1 MKIAILIS
9 ALHKFYCH
17 YHYHYQVWECQ
28 GQTESVQG
36 SCSPIPTLCMWDM
49 DCLQPACQTTQRLPH
64 EMSKDPA
71 SHQVAEQSAR
81 HWSPPA
87 CQVWEHPCHSAALS
101 APVCRPHSMNGRQ
114 LSPKKTALWWTYSR
128 TALTRPA
135 KKSNTK
141 TLWKNLSCAVTFPTP
156 HGKRVLKIVLHG
168 AHLWER
174 ECWPSKTTASVR
186 KIRSSEKKG
195 KEFKSPTWSIPQ
207 HRLPALQQKLPREDW
222 ALQPSPHPLHPPVIW
237 SHGLLCQQRMNIII
251 IIVIIIIIKQ
261 QATKGERTFFL
272 KIIFILVIVITKAAP
287 AFFYF
292 YWLETI
298 ILNVIVWTK
307 ILYFF
312 VNYVTHTVQVT

>member
-101 APVCRPHSMNGRQ
+101 APVCRPHLMNGRQ
-114 LSPKKTALWWTYSR
+114 LSPKKTALWRTYSR
-128 TALTRPA
+128 TALIRPA

-141 TLWKNLSCAVTFPTP
+141 TLWKNFSSAVTFPTP
-156 HGKRVLKIVLHG
+156 HGKWVLKIVLHG

-174 ECWPSKTTASVR
+174 ECWPSKTIASVR
-186 KIRSSEKKG
+186 KIRFAREERKGLQIPNLVQPPASPDPIATDTSAWRLGPSAISAPTPPPSDLKSWSS
-195 KEFKSPTWSIPQ
+195 
-207 HRLPALQQKLPREDW
+207 LPAKDE
-222 ALQPSPHPLHPPVIW
+222 HH
-237 SHGLLCQQRMNIII
+237 HHHCH
-251 IIVIIIIIKQ
+251 
-261 QATKGERTFFL
+261 
-272 KIIFILVIVITKAAP
+272 
-287 AFFYF
+287 YH
-292 YWLETI
+292 Y
-298 ILNVIVWTK
+298 
-307 ILYFF
+307 
-312 VNYVTHTVQVT
+312 H